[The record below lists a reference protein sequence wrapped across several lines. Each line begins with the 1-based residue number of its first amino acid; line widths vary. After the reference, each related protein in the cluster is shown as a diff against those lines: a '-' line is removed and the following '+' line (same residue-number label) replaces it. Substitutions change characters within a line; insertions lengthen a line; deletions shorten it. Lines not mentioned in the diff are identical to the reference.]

1 MGSRSVHRLKRIN
14 VKRHFLHQM
23 LFLVLALARAQTEL
37 IGKTFF
43 STHTVDADAVL
54 CANCTFINAG
64 GASHGGALSISN
76 GALSVSFCV
85 FIQCRAQYG
94 GAIYVSTASTI
105 VQDSTFDRCF
115 VVLGDWGAWGNCLSA
130 SDGETTISNI
140 KITPFRGSDPFRPEF
155 TCADGLITFYNV
167 SYDGNGHGNV
177 FLSTSGPQFLAEGL
191 TLKNINA
198 GADLS
203 AITLESIE
211 STLRFCSFENIVGTK
226 GAVLTLRL
234 DAKMLSLTN
243 VSFVYITG
251 SSIHFLSDVELIA
264 THCCFS
270 KAIGEELSGLTEGIE
285 NVFGPGTFEE
295 GACSRGRKL
304 SASELWGPAHTIS
317 LILVVIVLVL
327 FTLAF
332 CIGHIA
338 CGSRG
343 KWKCKCCDNEVDAA
357 LRKRWK
363 VPSSDESSEYESE
376 SEDVL

>member
-1 MGSRSVHRLKRIN
+1 
-14 VKRHFLHQM
+14 M
-23 LFLVLALARAQTEL
+23 LFLVLALARAQTDL
-37 IGKTFF
+37 IGETFF
-43 STHTVDADAVL
+43 STQSVDADAVF
-54 CANCTFINAG
+54 CVNCTFINTG
-64 GASHGGALSISN
+64 DLSHGGALSVSN
-76 GALSVSFCV
+76 GALSVTFCT

-105 VQDSTFDRCF
+105 VQDSAFDRCF

-130 SDGETTISNI
+130 SEGETTISNI
-140 KITPFRGSDPFRPEF
+140 KITPFRGSEPFRPEF
-155 TCADGLITFYNV
+155 TCADGIITFYNV
-167 SYDGNGHGNV
+167 SYDGGGRGNV
-177 FLSTSGPQFLAEGL
+177 FLSTSGTQFLAEGL

-203 AITLESIE
+203 AISLDSVE
-211 STLRFCSFENIVGTK
+211 STLRFCNFEKIVGTQ
-226 GAVLTLRL
+226 GAALKLNLAVE
-234 DAKMLSLTN
+234 MMSLTN

-251 SSIHFLSDVELIA
+251 SSIHFVSDVELVA
-264 THCCFS
+264 AHCCFS
-270 KAIGEELSGLTEGIE
+270 KAASEELSGFTEEIE

-304 SASELWGPAHTIS
+304 SASELWAPAHTIS
-317 LILVVIVLVL
+317 LILVVIILVL

-332 CIGHIA
+332 CIGHIT

-343 KWKCKCCDNEVDAA
+343 KCKCKCCDNEVDAA